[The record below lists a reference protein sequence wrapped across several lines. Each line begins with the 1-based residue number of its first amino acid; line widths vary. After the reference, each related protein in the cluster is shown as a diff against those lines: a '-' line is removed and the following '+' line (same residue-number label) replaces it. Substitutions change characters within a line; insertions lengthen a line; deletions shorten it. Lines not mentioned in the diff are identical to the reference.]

1 MIKRCKDNIIK
12 DAKKLFRLKNETV
25 PIKDIRSLFRL
36 KKENKK
42 KIKDRAIRNLGTF
55 LSRCKS
61 LS

>member
-36 KKENKK
+36 KKENQKK
-42 KIKDRAIRNLGTF
+42 SKTEQLGI
-55 LSRCKS
+55 
-61 LS
+61 